1 MDLSSQSVRGGKL
14 ASKLKRVTNGLR
26 LGASKHHTGGPPSKP
41 QRRLDRTKSA
51 AAGALRG
58 LQLATKYVTDSWPVV
73 EKRFE
78 TLAVDGVLIRSRF
91 GKCIGKQNYHSLKP
105 TQYKV

>member
-1 MDLSSQSVRGGKL
+1 VDFHSQSVRGGKL

-26 LGASKHHTGGPPSKP
+26 LGTSKNHTGGAPARP
-41 QRRLDRTKSA
+41 QRRLDRSKSA

-91 GKCIGKQNYHSLKP
+91 GKCIGEQSYLSLKP
-105 TQYKV
+105 THCL

>member
-1 MDLSSQSVRGGKL
+1 MDLHSQSVRGGKL

-26 LGASKHHTGGPPSKP
+26 LGASKHNMGGPPARP
-41 QRRLDRTKSA
+41 QRRLDRSKSA

-58 LQLATKYVTDSWPVV
+58 LQLATKYVIDSWPVV

-78 TLAVDGVLIRSRF
+78 TLAVDRVLVRSRF
-91 GKCIGKQNYHSLKP
+91 GKCIGKQNYLSLKP
-105 TQYKV
+105 THCNI